1 MTTPAADADAAS
13 IGTPMA
19 LRMAFIALVGTLLLL
34 WWLTTGEGEWTS
46 VSSWAPSLGIALAF
60 RLDGLS
66 QLFALIILAVGCMV
80 FIYAAGY
87 FRGSPLYARVVLL
100 LGLFA
105 AAMLGLVLA
114 DDLIMLYVFWEL
126 TTVSSFLLIG
136 YSHADPAAR
145 RAALM
150 GLLITTAGGLAMLVA
165 FLLLGEIAGT
175 YRISE
180 LLRMGPEIRAHPLY
194 PLCLAGVL
202 AGAFTKSA
210 QFPLHFWLPGAMAA
224 PTPVSAYL
232 HSATMVK
239 AGIYLLARLTPA
251 LGETEAWFWILGV
264 TGAVTAVW
272 AALMAIR
279 QSDLKLMLAW
289 TTVIALGLI
298 VMLLGAGIDVSVKA
312 ALTFVLVHALYKSA
326 LFFVVG
332 NLDHGAGSR
341 LVGELGGL
349 WRAMPLTAT
358 AALLAAL
365 SMAGFPPFLGSIGKD
380 LKYEGALAI
389 SEEPALFAA
398 AATIANALAVTVA
411 LVILVG
417 PFLGRRRAP
426 AASPHDPGWLML
438 LPPLGLATTGL
449 VLGIDP
455 DLVFRSLIGPAAASV
470 LGADEP
476 VYVTVEKGLRLAL
489 LLTAVTLGGGIAAFL
504 ARQRLAALLAGIAR
518 HLPLSGDRA
527 FDATIKGLKALA
539 AWQTGLVQTGRL
551 THYLTV
557 TFLVAAGV
565 PALAL
570 LRSGFG
576 AGLLAGHGEIR
587 GEVAFVMA
595 LMVAAALVVAVAR
608 SRLLAIC
615 ALGIVGYGTA
625 LLFVVHG
632 AVDVAITQLL
642 VETLFVLIVASVL
655 LRLPGIGVT
664 PPERPAKRV
673 RDMAV
678 AAAFGGTVC
687 ALLLVVSAVPADR
700 RISAFYERVSYVEAY
715 GRNVVNV
722 ILVDF
727 RALDTLGEIAV
738 VAAAA
743 LGILAVLRFRR
754 QEAGP

>member
-1 MTTPAADADAAS
+1 MTPPQAEADVAS

-19 LRMAFIALVGTLLLL
+19 FRLALIALVGTIGLV
-34 WWLTTGEGEWTS
+34 WWLAAGSGEWTS
-46 VSSWAPSLGIALAF
+46 VASWAPSLGITLAF

-66 QLFALIILAVGCMV
+66 QLFALIILGVGCMV
-80 FIYAAGY
+80 FLYAAGY
-87 FRGSPLYARVVLL
+87 FRGSPLYARVILL

-105 AAMLGLVLA
+105 TAMLGLVLA
-114 DDLIMLYVFWEL
+114 DDLIVLFVFWEL

-136 YSHADPAAR
+136 YSHTDPGAR

-150 GLLITTAGGLAMLVA
+150 GLLVTTAGGLAMLVA

-180 LLRMGPEIRAHPLY
+180 ILQMGPQIRAHPLY
-194 PLCLAGVL
+194 PVCLAGVL

-251 LGETEAWFWILGV
+251 LGETEAWFWALSV

-272 AALMAIR
+272 AAVMAIR

-298 VMLLGAGIDVSVKA
+298 VMLLGAGLDVTVKA

-349 WRAMPLTAT
+349 WRAMPFTAA

-398 AATIANALAVTVA
+398 AATIANALAVTAA
-411 LVILVG
+411 LVIFVG

-426 AASPHDPGWLML
+426 ISDPHDPGWMMVV
-438 LPPLGLATTGL
+438 PPLGLAVTGL
-449 VLGIDP
+449 VLGVDP

-476 VYVTVEKGLRLAL
+476 VYVSVEKGLRLAL
-489 LLTAVTLGGGIAAFL
+489 LLTVVTLGGGVAAFL
-504 ARQRLAALLAGIAR
+504 VRRQLSSVLDGIAR
-518 HLPLSGDRA
+518 RVPISGDRA
-527 FDATIKGLKALA
+527 FDGIIKGLKALA

-557 TFLVAAGV
+557 TFLVAAGI
-565 PALAL
+565 PAAAL
-570 LRSGFG
+570 LWTGVG
-576 AGLLAGHGEIR
+576 PGLLSGNGEIR
-587 GEVAFVMA
+587 GEVAFVVA
-595 LMVAAALVVAVAR
+595 LMVAASVVVAMAR

-687 ALLLVVSAVPADR
+687 VLLLVVSAAPVDR
-700 RISAFYERVSYVEAY
+700 RISAFYERASYVEAY